1 MALIEPFTGSGR
13 FNLFQLDPEFDA
25 GLSKEASGDTVQC
38 LGQELTDLLDLLF
51 YAGKSSLLI
60 VLQGRDTS
68 GKDGTIRHLLSFANA
83 QSCRVAAF
91 KVPSS
96 LELSHDFLWRCHA
109 VAPPRGGTM
118 IFNRSHYEDV
128 LVVRV
133 HDLVPKDVWMK
144 RYEHINN
151 FEQLLV
157 DSGTIVMKFALMI
170 GKDEQEQRLL
180 DREQEVEKAWK
191 LSAGD
196 WKERQYWDQY
206 SEAYEDAINRC
217 ASADAPW
224 YVIPANKKW
233 FRNLAITEAIVNR
246 LRLERDGWLDSL
258 EKIGKERMAEL
269 AEYRSSLAS

>member
-1 MALIEPFTGSGR
+1 
-13 FNLFQLDPEFDA
+13 
-25 GLSKEASGDTVQC
+25 
-38 LGQELTDLLDLLF
+38 
-51 YAGKSSLLI
+51 
-60 VLQGRDTS
+60 
-68 GKDGTIRHLLSFANA
+68 
-83 QSCRVAAF
+83 
-91 KVPSS
+91 
-96 LELSHDFLWRCHA
+96 
-109 VAPPRGGTM
+109 M

-133 HDLVPKDVWMK
+133 HDLVPKDVWMM

-180 DREQEVEKAWK
+180 DREKEVEKAWK

-246 LRLERDGWLDSL
+246 LRLERDGWLESM
-258 EKIGKERMAEL
+258 EKIGRERMAEL
-269 AEYRSSLAS
+269 AAYRSSLTS